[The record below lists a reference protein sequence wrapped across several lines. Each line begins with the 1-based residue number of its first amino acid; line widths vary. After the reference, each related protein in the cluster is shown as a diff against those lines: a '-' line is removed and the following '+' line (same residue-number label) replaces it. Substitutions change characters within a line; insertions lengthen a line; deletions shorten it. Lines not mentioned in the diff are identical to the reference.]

1 MGVVQRVV
9 PDCVDSFLPLQH
21 AITTQFF
28 PSLLGGAVTDNEK
41 LLLQLPTSPAGPGIY
56 DSTATALQI
65 YNTSK
70 QGTATVSG
78 AIKGVTHFHHEQH
91 LEALNTARKLRANA
105 KEQDYML
112 QFQSIILTFN
122 PD

>member
-41 LLLQLPTSPAGPGIY
+41 LLFQLPTSLAGPGIY
-56 DSTATALQI
+56 DPTVTALQA
-65 YNTSK
+65 YNTFK

-78 AIKGVTHFHHEQH
+78 AIKGVTEI
-91 LEALNTARKLRANA
+91 EG
-105 KEQDYML
+105 
-112 QFQSIILTFN
+112 
-122 PD
+122 